1 MRHWIHTTPLGA
13 ACVLG
18 MAVAAAGPRPAVAQ
32 DASAAGQT
40 TIEELVVLGSRGA
53 PRAAMDTP
61 VPVDVFSSEAIES
74 VASSDM
80 VDVIGQL
87 VPSFNVSRQP
97 ISDGASFVR
106 PIQLRGLDTHHTL
119 VLVNGQRRH
128 RSALLQ
134 LGGFGAHGPD
144 VGTIPSSAVANVEV
158 LRDGAAAQYGTDAI
172 AGVLNFNLKEIREGG
187 DVSVRFGEYDAGD
200 GRELIIDGAFGL
212 PLGRD
217 GFLTISG
224 QYADVDA
231 TSRSVLYNLPG
242 PDGRIPSEIFADDLA
257 GGTVING
264 ANFFGPDN
272 LTITRNE
279 AGEVLDIQMG
289 PDGVPDDLDNRFV
302 EFYPTVNGPGP
313 FSDVEQPW
321 GQPARDQW
329 MLFFNAGLPINEQLE
344 LYAFGNYSEKDQIS
358 GFFHRRTDVPQL
370 RPVRLEDGTLYNPRD
385 ELYPAGFTPQFG
397 ADVADL
403 SLAFGGRGD
412 LDNGLAYDVS
422 AFYGRNKIDY
432 VILNTMNPSMGPDT
446 PTEFSPGTLKNEEWS
461 LNANFVTTFDAG
473 LASPVTLA
481 FGGEYREE
489 KYTLGLGDEASFT
502 VGPFAF
508 PDPFGL
514 CEDPTQARPELVDF
528 IAAGCE
534 AGTDPALNALPV
546 GSNGFPG
553 YSPQVAGSEDRNS
566 WAIYTELEADITP
579 DWLVNAAL
587 RYEDYSDFGDVAIW
601 KLATRYSLTPNINL
615 RGSVGTGFRA
625 PTIGQIATTNVSTR
639 IAPDGFPVA
648 EGVFPSTSA
657 AAGLFGGDVLDAED
671 SFSYTL
677 GLTAS
682 PLDSLTLT
690 LDYYYIEL
698 DDRIVLSS
706 AFTVGPEEVAQLEAL
721 GVEGANTIGQVRFF
735 TNDVDSETWG
745 VDFVADYALESD
757 FGTTRFGAAVNY
769 NKTKITRAGDF
780 ISAQDQFNREKAQP
794 RTRGNITVRH
804 AWNDFDVMARARYYA
819 SYTRAENAALSNIQD
834 FSSKTFFD
842 LEASYNFMENYRV
855 TLGAQN
861 IFDTFPTRTQ
871 FQCCGR
877 AYDSASIVPWQGAFY
892 YLRASASF

>member
-1 MRHWIHTTPLGA
+1 MTTFNRHPLTLA
-13 ACVLG
+13 I
-18 MAVAAAGPRPAVAQ
+18 AVAGLTAAGMSAPAFSQGGA
-32 DASAAGQT
+32 T
-40 TIEELVVLGSRGA
+40 TIEELVVLGSRAA
-53 PRAAMDTP
+53 PRAATDTP
-61 VPVDVFSSEAIES
+61 VPVDVFNSQALES

-97 ISDGASFVR
+97 ISDGASFTR

-144 VGTIPSSAVANVEV
+144 VGTIPSSAVASVEV

-172 AGVLNFNLKEIREGG
+172 AGVLNFNLKEMSEGG
-187 DVSVRFGEYDAGD
+187 DLSVRFGEYDAGD
-200 GRELIIDGAFGL
+200 GRELIIDGSFGL
-212 PLGRD
+212 PLGSN

-224 QYADVDA
+224 QYADVDP

-242 PDGRIPSEIFADDLA
+242 PDGRVPSQIFADDLA
-257 GGTVING
+257 GGTTIDG
-264 ANFFGPDN
+264 ATFFGPDN

-289 PDGVPDDLDNRFV
+289 GDGVPDDLDSRFV
-302 EFYPTVNGPGP
+302 DFYSSVNGPGP

-321 GQPARDQW
+321 GQPSRDQW
-329 MLFFNAGLPINEQLE
+329 MLFFNAGLPINDQLE

-385 ELYPAGFTPQFG
+385 DLYPAGFTPQFG
-397 ADVADL
+397 ADIADM
-403 SLAFGGRGD
+403 SVAFGGRGD
-412 LDNGLAYDVS
+412 LENGLGYDVS
-422 AFYGRNKIDY
+422 AFYGRNEIDY
-432 VILNTMNPSMGPDT
+432 VILNTMNPSMGPET
-446 PTEFSPGTLKNEEWS
+446 PTEFSPGTLENEEWS
-461 LNANFVTTFDAG
+461 LNANFVTSFDAG
-473 LASPVTLA
+473 LASPLTFA

-489 KYTLGLGDEASFT
+489 KYTLGLGDVASYT

-514 CEDPTQARPELVDF
+514 CADPTQARPELVEF
-528 IAAGCE
+528 IADGCA

-553 YSPQVAGSEDRNS
+553 YSPQVAGSESRNS
-566 WAIYTELEADITP
+566 WAVYTELEADLTS

-601 KLATRYSLTPNINL
+601 KLATRYSVTPTVNL
-615 RGSVGTGFRA
+615 RGSIGTGFRA

-677 GLTAS
+677 GITAT
-682 PLDSLTLT
+682 PLDALTLT

-706 AFTVGPEEVAQLEAL
+706 AFSVGPEEVAQLEAL

-745 VDFVADYALESD
+745 VDLVADYALESD
-757 FGTTRFGAAVNY
+757 YGTTRISTAFNY

-780 ISAQDQFNREKAQP
+780 ISTQDQFNRENATPK
-794 RTRGNITVRH
+794 TRGNVTVRH
-804 AWNDFDVMARARYYA
+804 SWSAFDVMARARYYA
-819 SYTRAENAALSNIQD
+819 SYERAENAALTNLQD

-842 LEASYNFMENYRV
+842 LEGTYTFQENYRF

-861 IFDTFPTRTQ
+861 LFDTFPTQTQ